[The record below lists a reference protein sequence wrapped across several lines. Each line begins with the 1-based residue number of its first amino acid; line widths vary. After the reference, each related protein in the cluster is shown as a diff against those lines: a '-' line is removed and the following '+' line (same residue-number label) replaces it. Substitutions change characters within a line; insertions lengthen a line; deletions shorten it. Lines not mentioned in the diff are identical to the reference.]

1 MSTYTPTPKEAF
13 TMDMHSLMQHEIE
26 LAPDFINDWLDTFH
40 PNAKSYFS
48 KVFLEVLPAHD
59 FDVDNMK
66 GHKDYKVAVALSKS
80 FLEFFHMKCQEQLP
94 SGRNLHSVSLLQ

>member
-1 MSTYTPTPKEAF
+1 
-13 TMDMHSLMQHEIE
+13 MDKDLLMQHEIE
-26 LAPDFINDWLDTFH
+26 LAPDFVDDWLDTFN
-40 PNAKSYFS
+40 PNVKSYFS

-80 FLEFFHMKCQEQLP
+80 FVEYFHMKCQEQLP
-94 SGRNLHSVSLLQ
+94 SGHTLNSVSLL